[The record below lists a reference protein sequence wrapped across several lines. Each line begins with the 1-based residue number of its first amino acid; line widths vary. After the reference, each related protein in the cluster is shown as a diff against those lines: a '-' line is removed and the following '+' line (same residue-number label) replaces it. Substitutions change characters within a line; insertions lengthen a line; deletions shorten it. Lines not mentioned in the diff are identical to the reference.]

1 MKTLFLPL
9 LTVAFGFQTC
19 MAADFYV
26 SGKPG
31 IYRGAIDNAT
41 GTLGKL
47 TLAVAE
53 KHPGFLTL
61 SPNGSSLY
69 AGLARS
75 VAAFS
80 VQADGSLKKLNELE
94 SGGDDPCHVAVDR
107 TGRYVFAANYENGT
121 LACFSTNPDGS
132 LAKRLSLTQFT
143 GSGPDQS
150 RQKTAHAHAVYLDA
164 ENKFLYACD
173 LGSDRVW
180 IFKFDAT
187 TGSLTPAESVAGK
200 IPPGHGPRHLAFR
213 PDGLRA
219 YVLNEMGGSL
229 TTFERDP
236 KTGALTAL
244 ETISA
249 LPSDKPQQNASL
261 AELVCHP
268 SGKWLY
274 GSNRRDHTIAVF
286 TLAADGRATLLENA
300 PSEAKAVR
308 SFAIDP
314 DGHWLVAA
322 GLSDNRLVVLKLD
335 PSTGR
340 VTPTDQTVPVDGPMC
355 VLFVPKPDQ
364 PGKK

>member
-1 MKTLFLPL
+1 MLGLHASL
-9 LTVAFGFQTC
+9 
-19 MAADFYV
+19 AADFYV
-26 SGKPG
+26 TGAAG
-31 IYRGAIDNAT
+31 IYRGTIDDAT
-41 GTLGKL
+41 GALGKL

-53 KHPGFLTL
+53 KHPGFLAL

-80 VQADGSLKKLNELE
+80 VQADGSLKKLNELD

-107 TGRYVFAANYENGT
+107 SGRYVFAANYENGT

-132 LAKRLSLTQFT
+132 LTKRLSVTQFK
-143 GSGPDQS
+143 GSGPDQG

-164 ENKFLYACD
+164 TNKFLYACD

-180 IFKFDAT
+180 IFKFDAAN
-187 TGSLTPAESVAGK
+187 GSLTPAESIAGR
-200 IPPGHGPRHLAFR
+200 IPSGHGPRHLAFR

-229 TTFERDP
+229 TTFDRDP
-236 KTGALTAL
+236 ATGALTAL
-244 ETISA
+244 QTISA
-249 LPSDKPQQNASL
+249 LPPDKPQQDASL
-261 AELVCHP
+261 AEIECHP

-286 TLAADGRATLLENA
+286 ALDADGKAKLLENA

-314 DGHWLVAA
+314 DGCWLVAA
-322 GLSDNRLVVLKLD
+322 GLSDRRLVVLKLD
-335 PSTGR
+335 PDSGR
-340 VTPTDQTVPVDGPMC
+340 VTFTGQATPIDGPMC
-355 VLFVPKPDQ
+355 VLFIPE
-364 PGKK
+364 KK